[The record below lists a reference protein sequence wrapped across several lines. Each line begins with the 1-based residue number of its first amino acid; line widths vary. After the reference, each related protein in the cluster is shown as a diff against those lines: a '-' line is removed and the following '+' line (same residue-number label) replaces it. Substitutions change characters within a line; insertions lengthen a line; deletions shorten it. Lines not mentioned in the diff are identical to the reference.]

1 MNCSSILHT
10 TTTSTTTILET
21 CIQMQR
27 NFATFQPNRLNCLSV
42 LTIIMKNTEQTKCKM
57 KQIIEI
63 NEDCGIDCSRVQTHN
78 VIVFFSRLVHNLVAL
93 VPTACSYVQAHTQVF
108 QFAIDDVSNNE
119 MVSKTCEREETKNTP
134 TKKNENMLDRQFNDK
149 RVSDRNWIK

>member
-1 MNCSSILHT
+1 
-10 TTTSTTTILET
+10 
-21 CIQMQR
+21 MQR

-119 MVSKTCEREETKNTP
+119 MVSKTCEREETKTYRQKRMKTCWIANSMINEFP
-134 TKKNENMLDRQFNDK
+134 TETESNKHGRKMRRILWQTKE
-149 RVSDRNWIK
+149 